1 MLYRLGIRTVVMCA
15 LVIAASVIDPVR
27 AASAADS
34 VVTDVRVSEGAQR
47 TRVVFEF
54 TRDLDFKVFT
64 LSNPNRVVVDMPEV
78 GWRLPPR
85 PLPSRVGVFETLRY
99 GLYKPGNSRVVVD
112 LRKPAAIK
120 KAFLLEPSGPR
131 GFRLVI
137 DMVAVS
143 NTAFKRQVKS
153 PPIQI
158 VSARPG
164 QIGTPKAPVSSK
176 SVAKAPRTPSVSR
189 PEVISRSRVANVSAP
204 KVNIKKAAKLTK
216 SKVPKKAA
224 STPGQELKKLVSA
237 FRPAPRKP
245 ALRPSNDKRVIVV
258 DSGHGGADPG
268 TIGRS
273 GVYEKHITLAM
284 ARELTKQLNA
294 TGRFHAI
301 MTRDRDIFI
310 PLRKRVK
317 IARDSNADL
326 FISLHADA
334 IKNTKIHGPSVYTL
348 SENASDKEAATLAE
362 KENKSD
368 LIAGMDLS
376 HESKDVANILIDLA
390 QRESMNQSVLFATQV
405 VRELKRRTRLLRNTH
420 RFAGFAVLKAP
431 DIPSVLIEMGF
442 LSNRSDERQLQ
453 TSAYRKKFSA
463 GIVEAI
469 DTYFSEVEEA
479 NNR

>member
-1 MLYRLGIRTVVMCA
+1 MWYRIKIPTITVVT
-15 LVIAASVIDPVR
+15 LVIAFSVLGFAR
-27 AASAADS
+27 LGFAADS
-34 VVTDVRVSEGAQR
+34 IVTDVRVSERAER

-64 LSNPNRVVVDMPEV
+64 LANPSRVVVDMPEV

-137 DMVAVS
+137 DLTSTS
-143 NTAFKRQVKS
+143 NAAFQRQVKS
-153 PPIQI
+153 PAIQI

-164 QIGTPKAPVSSK
+164 LIDTPTVPVSSK
-176 SVAKAPRTPSVSR
+176 TVAKAPTAPAISK
-189 PEVISRSRVANVSAP
+189 PEVISRTAVSKP
-204 KVNIKKAAKLTK
+204 SIDIKSAAKLTK
-216 SKVPKKAA
+216 KQAPKAAA
-224 STPGQELKKLVSA
+224 STPSQELKKLASV

-245 ALRPSNDKRVIVV
+245 ALRPANDKRTIVV

-294 TGRFHAI
+294 TGRFRAI

-317 IARDSNADL
+317 IARDSDADL

-334 IKNTKIHGPSVYTL
+334 IKDTKIHGPSVYTL

-376 HESKDVANILIDLA
+376 HESEDVANILIDLA
-390 QRESMNQSVLFATQV
+390 QRESMNQSVRFATQV
-405 VRELKRRTRLLRNTH
+405 VNELKRRTRLLRNTH

-442 LSNRSDERQLQ
+442 LSNRNDERLLQ
-453 TSAYRKKFSA
+453 TSAYRKKFSS

-479 NNR
+479 NNQ